1 MLSFESDYTKGA
13 HVRILER
20 LLAANGETMPGYGS
34 DLYCEQAK
42 EKIRTAC
49 ACPEAEIYFLVG
61 GTQTNAAVIGTM
73 LPAYAGVIA
82 AQSGHVNTHEAGAI
96 ECTGHKVLTCPS
108 HNGKLDPGEVRAY
121 AEQFYAD
128 RNREHMVYPGMVYIS
143 HPTEYGT
150 LYTKSELEELSEI
163 CREYD
168 MVLYADGARLGYGL
182 AAKQTDVT
190 LPVLAKLCDV
200 FYIGG
205 TKVGAMFGEAVVFT
219 KRNAPRHFLT
229 LVKQKG
235 ALLAKGWLLGLQ
247 FDTLFT
253 DELYWKISRRAIETA
268 ALLKEVLREN
278 ELPFYLE
285 SPTNQ
290 QFVVLENEQMEALK
304 PHVAFSFWEK
314 LDEKY
319 TVVRF
324 ATSWATTKEEIME
337 LADLLKKIRG

>member
-1 MLSFESDYTKGA
+1 MLFFVNDYGFGA
-13 HVRILER
+13 HPKVLEH
-20 LLAANGETMPGYGS
+20 LTETNMQPLIGYGNDEITAS
-34 DLYCEQAK
+34 AA
-42 EKIRTAC
+42 EKIKAAC
-49 ACPEAEIYFLVG
+49 ACPEGQVYFLTG
-61 GTQTNAAVIGTM
+61 GTQTNMVVIDA
-73 LPAYAGVIA
+73 LLRPYEGVVA
-82 AQSGHVNTHEAGAI
+82 SSCGHVNTHEAGAI
-96 ECTGHKVLTCPS
+96 ESTGHKVLTCPS

-128 RNREHMVYPGMVYIS
+128 QNREHMVYPGMVYIS

-219 KRNAPRHFLT
+219 KQNAPRHFLT

-268 ALLKEVLREN
+268 ELLKEVLREN

-314 LDEKY
+314 LDEKH

>member
-1 MLSFESDYTKGA
+1 MIYFQCDYEEGCHPA
-13 HVRILER
+13 ILKR
-20 LLAANGETMPGYGS
+20 LNETNLEQTVGYS
-34 DLYCEQAK
+34 MDPYCASAR
-42 EKIRTAC
+42 EKIKKAVGRPDADVH
-49 ACPEAEIYFLVG
+49 FLVG
-61 GTQTNAAVIGTM
+61 GTQTNMT
-73 LPAYAGVIA
+73 VIA
-82 AQSGHVNTHEAGAI
+82 AALKPWQGAI
-96 ECTGHKVLTCPS
+96 CADTGHIACHETGAVEATGHKVLALS
-108 HNGKLDPGEVRAY
+108 SEDGKITAAQIEETVKKHYEDGS
-121 AEQFYAD
+121 
-128 RNREHMVYPGMVYIS
+128 REHIVQPGMVYIS
-143 HPTEYGT
+143 FPTESGT
-150 LYTKSELEELSEI
+150 LYSKQELTDI
-163 CREYD
+163 YAVCKAHD
-168 MVLYADGARLGYGL
+168 MPLFIDGARLGYGL
-182 AAKQTDVT
+182 QSPACDVT
-190 LPVLAKLCDV
+190 LPELANLCDV

-219 KRNAPRHFLT
+219 KQNAPRHFLT

-268 ALLKEVLREN
+268 ELLKEVLREN

-314 LDEKY
+314 LDEKH

>member
-1 MLSFESDYTKGA
+1 
-13 HVRILER
+13 
-20 LLAANGETMPGYGS
+20 
-34 DLYCEQAK
+34 
-42 EKIRTAC
+42 
-49 ACPEAEIYFLVG
+49 
-61 GTQTNAAVIGTM
+61 
-73 LPAYAGVIA
+73 
-82 AQSGHVNTHEAGAI
+82 
-96 ECTGHKVLTCPS
+96 
-108 HNGKLDPGEVRAY
+108 
-121 AEQFYAD
+121 
-128 RNREHMVYPGMVYIS
+128 MVYPGMVYIS

>member
-1 MLSFESDYTKGA
+1 MLFFENDYGYGA
-13 HVRILER
+13 HPKVLEH
-20 LLAANGETMPGYGS
+20 LAQTNMEPVSGYGNDKFTAS
-34 DLYCEQAK
+34 AA
-42 EKIRTAC
+42 EKIKA
-49 ACPEAEIYFLVG
+49 AADCPDAQVYFLTG
-61 GTQTNAAVIGTM
+61 GTQTNMVVIDT
-73 LPAYAGVIA
+73 LLRPYEGVVA
-82 AQSGHVNTHEAGAI
+82 SSCGHVNTHEAGAI
-96 ECTGHKVLTCPS
+96 ESTGHKVLTCPS

-128 RNREHMVYPGMVYIS
+128 QNREHMVYPGMVYIS

-200 FYIGG
+200 FLYRRNKGRRNVRRGG
-205 TKVGAMFGEAVVFT
+205 CIYKTKCAETFSDAGQTEGRASGE
-219 KRNAPRHFLT
+219 
-229 LVKQKG
+229 
-235 ALLAKGWLLGLQ
+235 GWLLGLQ

-268 ALLKEVLREN
+268 ELLKEVLREN

-304 PHVAFSFWEK
+304 PHVAFSFG
-314 LDEKY
+314 
-319 TVVRF
+319 RN
-324 ATSWATTKEEIME
+324 
-337 LADLLKKIRG
+337 

>member
-82 AQSGHVNTHEAGAI
+82 AQSGHVNTHEARAI

-128 RNREHMVYPGMVYIS
+128 QNREHMVYPGMVYIS

-182 AAKQTDVT
+182 EAKQTDVT

-314 LDEKY
+314 LDEKH

>member
-20 LLAANGETMPGYGS
+20 LLAANGETMPGYGN

-128 RNREHMVYPGMVYIS
+128 QNREHMVYPGMVYIS

-163 CREYD
+163 CCEYD

-229 LVKQKG
+229 LVKQRG

-268 ALLKEVLREN
+268 ELLKEVLREN

-314 LDEKY
+314 LDEKH

-324 ATSWATTKEEIME
+324 VTSWATTKEEIME